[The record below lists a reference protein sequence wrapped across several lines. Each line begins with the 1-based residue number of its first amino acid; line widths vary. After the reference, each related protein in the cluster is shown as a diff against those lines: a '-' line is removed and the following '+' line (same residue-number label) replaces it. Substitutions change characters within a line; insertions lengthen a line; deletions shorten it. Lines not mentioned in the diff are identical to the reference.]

1 MPQPVIAIVGPTAA
15 GKSGLSLQLARLLD
29 GEIVNADSMQLYR
42 GMDIG
47 TAKLP
52 PDQREGVPHHLLD
65 IWDVTAAA
73 NVAEYQ
79 RLARRAIDAIHA
91 RGRLPIVVGGSG
103 LYVRAVIDNLDFP
116 GTDPELRERLEHE
129 LAEVGPAAMHA
140 KLARLDPAAADAILP
155 GNGRRIVRALEV
167 LELSGRPFS
176 ATLPSYEA
184 IYDVVQVGV
193 DLPRD
198 RLDERIAARVAG
210 MWAAGLVAE
219 VASLAEAGLRDGRT
233 ASRALGYAQVLHFLD
248 GQWSQEEAAAQ
259 TVKATRR
266 FARRQLSWFR
276 RDPRITWL
284 PADEP
289 ELAGRAMATIES
301 CGLPRATERAT
312 TS

>member
-79 RLARRAIDAIHA
+79 RRARRGIDAIHA
-91 RGRLPIVVGGSG
+91 RGRPPIVVGGSG

-155 GNGRRIVRALEV
+155 G
-167 LELSGRPFS
+167 
-176 ATLPSYEA
+176 
-184 IYDVVQVGV
+184 
-193 DLPRD
+193 
-198 RLDERIAARVAG
+198 
-210 MWAAGLVAE
+210 
-219 VASLAEAGLRDGRT
+219 T
-233 ASRALGYAQVLHFLD
+233 A
-248 GQWSQEEAAAQ
+248 
-259 TVKATRR
+259 RR

-284 PADEP
+284 SAGEP

-312 TS
+312 TSWSCPTP